1 MSGQQP
7 SESRERVLLLAE
19 ALFSERGYD
28 SVTLRDIAEASGIR
42 QASLYHHVPGGKE
55 QLYVEVTERGLQR
68 HRVGLEMALAA
79 ATGLRAQLRAAARW
93 LLSQPPM
100 NLSRLVRSDLPA
112 IAREHADRL
121 LATSYTT
128 LFAPI
133 ERALRDADRVAEI
146 RLHNP
151 TLLAVAFIS
160 LIEGIWDADYVGAV
174 RHTHEEMAD
183 ELIDVFLDGLR
194 PRDEHLPAQ

>member
-28 SVTLRDIAEASGIR
+28 SVTLRDIAEAIGIR

-68 HRVGLEMALAA
+68 HQAGLEAALAT
-79 ATGLRAQLRAAARW
+79 ATGIRAQLRAAARW

-100 NLSRLVRSDLPA
+100 NLSRFVRSDLPS

-133 ERALRDADRVAEI
+133 ERALRDADRTAEI
-146 RLHNP
+146 KLRSP
-151 TLLAVAFIS
+151 MLLAATFIS

-174 RHTHEEMAD
+174 RHTHAEMAD
-183 ELIDVFLDGLR
+183 ELVDVLLDGLR
-194 PRDEHLPAQ
+194 PRDERLPAQ